1 MRWIQVAL
9 VTVVLIFAGASP
21 IWGADDGTDN
31 LRIKYDDKMEAAEK
45 SEHSPVMQYALAG
58 IVVLSVL
65 VVVCKP
71 SRKAY

>member
-1 MRWIQVAL
+1 MRWIRSALLAAAL
-9 VTVVLIFAGASP
+9 VFAGVSRIGA
-21 IWGADDGTDN
+21 ADDGSEN
-31 LRIKYDDKMEAAEK
+31 LRIKYDDKSDAAEK

-58 IVVLSVL
+58 IMVLSVL